1 MPTTAET
8 TAEFARL
15 ALPLMTRHGIPVTPR
30 NYAVWYEYV
39 AGSNAA
45 LKEEIDR
52 RLAGGEAFSEAAND
66 ELFQQYV
73 SECDVAAF

>member
-39 AGSNAA
+39 AGSPDM
-45 LKEEIDR
+45 ETSVS
-52 RLAGGEAFSEAAND
+52 AGVM
-66 ELFQQYV
+66 V
-73 SECDVAAF
+73 SCKRGLP